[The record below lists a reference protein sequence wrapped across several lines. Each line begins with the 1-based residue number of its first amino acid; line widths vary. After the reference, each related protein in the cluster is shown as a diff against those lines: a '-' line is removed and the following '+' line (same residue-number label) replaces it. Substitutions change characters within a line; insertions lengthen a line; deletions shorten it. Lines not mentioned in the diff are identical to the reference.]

1 MIKRTLCD
9 VRDKILLC
17 ENKEKTGRNSLQP
30 RMARVFTTKNTYDYI
45 ATTMLNHYISTGY
58 VAYVDKI
65 LGEKEDIAN
74 ALEY

>member
-17 ENKEKTGRNSLQP
+17 ENKEKTGRNCLQP

-45 ATTMLNHYISTGY
+45 KLSVLKHYIDNGY
-58 VAYVDKI
+58 VAYVQKI
-65 LGEKEDIAN
+65 LGEKDGIAN
-74 ALEY
+74 VLG